1 MTIQNQRLDN
11 TIELSRSTF
20 GADGRLPNNEIRSEG
35 RQTKSAYASPR
46 LTIYGN
52 VKTLV
57 QAGTSGNT
65 EGREHRSHRRKA

>member
-1 MTIQNQRLDN
+1 MTTQNQRLDN
-11 TIELSRSTF
+11 SIEPSRSTF

-35 RQTKSAYASPR
+35 RQTKSVYASPR

-57 QAGTSGNT
+57 QAGSQGKRE
-65 EGREHRSHRRKA
+65 EGSSSKNKLKA